1 MKQSTFFILCGALAL
16 GSLAVG
22 IIGAIHDERKE
33 KKHKP
38 AATFRDLYD
47 DNAASEPSIF
57 DISPECCYDT
67 SCPDPDWLSNV
78 LFRYLDEGLANGDL
92 E

>member
-1 MKQSTFFILCGALAL
+1 MKHSTFFILCGAFAL

-22 IIGAIHDERKE
+22 VIGAIHEKLKE

-38 AATFRDLYD
+38 SATLRDLYK

-57 DISPECCYDT
+57 DISPESCYDT
-67 SCPDPDWLSNV
+67 TFDDPFDPF
-78 LFRYLDEGLANGDL
+78 LFSDL
-92 E
+92 GECDFE